1 MWAYL
6 KHRAVDAVGAKA
18 AGIDEMIRGGTAHPD
33 DVNMVQEAMRH
44 FCLLHLDRSVP
55 DVPIYEVAVASDVV
69 AREDAIIVGYVRVPS
84 FDSVPLPHFGGVLA
98 CTMAPA

>member
-1 MWAYL
+1 M
-6 KHRAVDAVGAKA
+6 RTGATKA
-18 AGIDEMIRGGTAHPD
+18 ICGGNERPGIKLAESQATFTNNAGAND
-33 DVNMVQEAMRH
+33 

-55 DVPIYEVAVASDVV
+55 DVPIYEVAVASDVA